1 MRSLHFLLLLFAVT
15 VPLYAAAQDQSSQ
28 VGQCEHLKAYLKLS
42 KPQTEEIQKIAQ
54 EKSRETQAK
63 QDQID
68 EILRKGE
75 QKEPDGGEKVETLGA
90 QIHRD
95 RIEART
101 KMVGVLSENQRKKLD
116 VLSEEKQPELAFEDA
131 VKAGFLST
139 DQPEETFGGTTSIFK
154 SDAYQKSKPKS
165 AEKKKSAESDKIK
178 EIPQPQ

>member
-1 MRSLHFLLLLFAVT
+1 MKSLYFILLVFTITLSPF
-15 VPLYAAAQDQSSQ
+15 AAAQDQRSQ

-42 KPQTEEIQKIAQ
+42 KHQTEEIQKIAQ
-54 EKSRETQAK
+54 DRSRETQSK
-63 QDQID
+63 QDQLD

-75 QKEPDGGEKVETLGA
+75 QKQPDGVEKVETLGA
-90 QIHRD
+90 QIQQD
-95 RIEART
+95 QIEART

-116 VLSEEKQPELAFEDA
+116 ALSEEKQPELAFEDA

-139 DQPEETFGGTTSIFK
+139 DQPEETFGGTTSVFK

-165 AEKKKSAESDKIK
+165 AEKKKSPESNKIN